1 MMKRMIPPLVILC
14 IACAIFAGCTST
26 PGPGPVTT
34 VPTTTIPTTA
44 PTAVPTTPA
53 TTPAPTTVPV
63 TVTTQPTTG
72 GEIMVSLVA
81 KNIAFD
87 KSQITVPAG
96 AHVTML
102 FDNQDTG
109 IPHNFALYTDSHATT
124 RIFVG
129 DFVTGPKM
137 VTYTFTAPST
147 PGNYFFRCDVHPE
160 MMTGTFTV
168 T

>member
-1 MMKRMIPPLVILC
+1 MKKSSTIPFLIFLVA
-14 IACAIFAGCTST
+14 ACVMFAGCAST
-26 PGPGPVTT
+26 PGPG
-34 VPTTTIPTTA
+34 PTTTIPTTA
-44 PTAVPTTPA
+44 PTVAPTTPGA
-53 TTPAPTTVPV
+53 TTAPATIPA
-63 TVTTQPTTG
+63 TVTTPPATG
-72 GEIMVSLVA
+72 GEVTVRLVA

-96 AHVTML
+96 AQVTMQ
-102 FDNQDTG
+102 FDNQDAG
-109 IPHNFALYTDSHATT
+109 VPHNFALYTDSHATT

-129 DFVTGPKM
+129 DFITGPKM

-160 MMTGTFTV
+160 TMTGTFMV